1 MMTRRIW
8 KLVLPVALTYLAGT
22 IGYELIEGWDFLDAA
37 YMTVITLA
45 TIGYGE
51 THPLSNAGRIF
62 TIFLILGGM
71 TTVSYGVLTLTT
83 LVADGELLKA
93 IKRRRMDKAIAQLTG
108 HYIVCGFGIT
118 SAHIVR
124 SEEHT
129 SELQLH

>member
-1 MMTRRIW
+1 MTRRIW

-83 LVADGELLKA
+83 LFADGELLKA
-93 IKRRRMDKAIAQLTG
+93 IKRRRMDKAIA
-108 HYIVCGFGIT
+108 
-118 SAHIVR
+118 
-124 SEEHT
+124 
-129 SELQLH
+129 

>member
-1 MMTRRIW
+1 MLFRS
-8 KLVLPVALTYLAGT
+8 GT

-71 TTVSYGVLTLTT
+71 TTVS
-83 LVADGELLKA
+83 
-93 IKRRRMDKAIAQLTG
+93 
-108 HYIVCGFGIT
+108 
-118 SAHIVR
+118 
-124 SEEHT
+124 
-129 SELQLH
+129 

>member
-83 LVADGELLKA
+83 LFADGELLKA
-93 IKRRRMDKAIAQLTG
+93 IKRRRMDKAIA
-108 HYIVCGFGIT
+108 
-118 SAHIVR
+118 
-124 SEEHT
+124 
-129 SELQLH
+129 

>member
-71 TTVSYGVLTLTT
+71 TTVS
-83 LVADGELLKA
+83 
-93 IKRRRMDKAIAQLTG
+93 
-108 HYIVCGFGIT
+108 
-118 SAHIVR
+118 
-124 SEEHT
+124 
-129 SELQLH
+129 

>member
-37 YMTVITLA
+37 YTTVITLA

-62 TIFLILGGM
+62 TA
-71 TTVSYGVLTLTT
+71 S
-83 LVADGELLKA
+83 LL
-93 IKRRRMDKAIAQLTG
+93 
-108 HYIVCGFGIT
+108 
-118 SAHIVR
+118 S
-124 SEEHT
+124 S
-129 SELQLH
+129 